1 MSKSEQAILTAL
13 CMVYDGD
20 KILLQDR
27 VKEDWKGLTLPGG
40 HIEKDE
46 SFVEGIVREIKEE
59 TGLTIQNP
67 QLCGIKQWLTD
78 EGERYVVLLFKANR
92 FSGELVSSDE
102 GEMVWFDRS
111 ELDDVA
117 VADGFWDTMRIY
129 DDGLTELFYT
139 HNAINNQWLIK
150 YF

>member
-46 SFVEGIVREIKEE
+46 YFVEGIVREIKEE